1 MFFAVVNKEDGEKVK
16 KLSKSAKLLI
26 SFALCLA
33 VVFSILA
40 LNGNYCVKADGGTKY
55 IIEGDVRVQVLSEDV
70 FRIDLK
76 SSTGFLDDATLQ
88 IAGKNDYS
96 GADFSVKTAGDY
108 RVVSIG
114 DYNVYIPL
122 KAKTLNGV
130 YVKDMNTRKKVW
142 TYTPQV
148 SNSGELPMPHR
159 KSSR

>member
-70 FRIDLK
+70 FRIELK

-96 GADFSVKTAGDY
+96 GKGPFCQRFFSKNEKFFYTSCPRTPSASTDTISTG
-108 RVVSIG
+108 
-114 DYNVYIPL
+114 
-122 KAKTLNGV
+122 
-130 YVKDMNTRKKVW
+130 NTW
-142 TYTPQV
+142 
-148 SNSGELPMPHR
+148 L
-159 KSSR
+159 